1 MKKTEEQNLVGFNDP
16 AKIVGGKWIGFDLD
30 GTLADDQHE
39 NWPEPGP
46 PIPEMYERVKA
57 LIDLGIEV
65 RIVTARAADP
75 AQIPIV
81 KKWLRKHE
89 LGNLVVTNEK
99 DMDMLELWDDRAV
112 QVERN
117 SGKPLGPNLAD
128 SIISIYKP
136 ERSFDLF
143 KSLEKD
149 ADEE

>member
-1 MKKTEEQNLVGFNDP
+1 MTGFNDP

-46 PIPEMYERVKA
+46 PIPEMYERIKA

-65 RIVTARAADP
+65 RIVTARAADA

-81 KKWLRKHE
+81 KNWLRKHG
-89 LGNLVVTNEK
+89 LGNLMVTNEK

-117 SGKPLGPNLAD
+117 SGKPLGPNLTD
-128 SIISIYKP
+128 RIISVYKP
-136 ERSFDLF
+136 ESSFDLF

-149 ADEE
+149 TDEE

>member
-1 MKKTEEQNLVGFNDP
+1 LTDSRIIGS
-16 AKIVGGKWIGFDLD
+16 KWIGFDLD

-57 LIDLGIEV
+57 LIDLGIEI
-65 RIVTARAADP
+65 RIVTARAEDP

-81 KKWLRKHE
+81 KEWLRKHG
-89 LGNLVVTNEK
+89 LGNLMVTNEK
-99 DMDMLELWDDRAV
+99 DMNMLELWDDRAV

-136 ERSFDLF
+136 ESSFNLF